1 MLKYK
6 VISKT
11 EQETRE
17 LAAKIITHL
26 KPGDVVLLTGDLGAG
41 KTTFV
46 GGALARLGYKDHV
59 ISPTF
64 NILKCYFEVKPN
76 VFHMTK
82 KDSWCQAFVSA
93 CFIANAYSSLVPI
106 ECSCQRAIN
115 KAKSMGIVHNNDY
128 NAKIGDLIYYDWDGN
143 GTVEHV
149 GIVTNVIYNN
159 YIVCEGNYSDMVKE
173 RTINRNDRRIR
184 FIVAPRYTV

>member
-11 EQETRE
+11 EQETRD
-17 LAAKIITHL
+17 LAAKIIVQL

-46 GGALARLGYKDHV
+46 GGALAELGYNDHV

-76 VFHMTK
+76 VFHI
-82 KDSWCQAFVSA
+82 DAYRLEDQNIEIGLEE
-93 CFIANAYSSLVPI
+93 FIEGNGITFIEWPKFIEPLIPQKHIEISLKRVGDTEREIEIVDPTEQYKELISSL
-106 ECSCQRAIN
+106 
-115 KAKSMGIVHNNDY
+115 
-128 NAKIGDLIYYDWDGN
+128 
-143 GTVEHV
+143 
-149 GIVTNVIYNN
+149 
-159 YIVCEGNYSDMVKE
+159 EGK
-173 RTINRNDRRIR
+173 
-184 FIVAPRYTV
+184 